1 MQERNVTAAT
11 HARESAVDV
20 AYEGILERMTF
31 TLQRRINLASGIGD
45 ITIKG
50 ATLWLVAIG
59 TARSLPADY
68 KAAISILDAVFVYLP
83 LFGMLMC
90 VIYMAIARSIYQD
103 EVNYI
108 CKGLEYEVEN
118 TDGYGV
124 AHVRYDEI
132 VEASYWRP
140 STTEVSGFAWF
151 CLWFAFALIS
161 RYYGA

>member
-1 MQERNVTAAT
+1 MQERIASAAAR
-11 HARESAVDV
+11 ARESAVDV